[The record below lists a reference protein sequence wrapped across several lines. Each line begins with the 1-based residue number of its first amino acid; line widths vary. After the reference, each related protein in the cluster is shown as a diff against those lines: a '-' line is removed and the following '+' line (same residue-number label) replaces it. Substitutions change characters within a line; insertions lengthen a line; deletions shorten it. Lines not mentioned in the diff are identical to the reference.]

1 MGSASLPLGGTGTD
15 PRRDYL
21 ALALMYFAQGLPTGL
36 AFDALPVLIRSGGHD
51 VAMIGW
57 VGVAFLP
64 WALKF
69 LWASPIDNA
78 CRRWG
83 LPRVV
88 FVTQALLALVCLAL
102 LPFPPQSHLG
112 LALVGVTLLNLLCA
126 TQDIA
131 TNAYAVSRL
140 QGQGSGPANAVQVA
154 AFILGMLTGG
164 GGLLM
169 LYPQLGWSGLMLL
182 MGVLMPLLYLPLWRR
197 SDWRGRDPL
206 TTAGHVRLR
215 DLRLH
220 RDLLFALGVA
230 VSFKFAS
237 TAVATLTKAWLID
250 RGLDVS
256 QAGAL
261 QVSNLLLMAAGGVLL
276 GIPLVRRCGNRRAVL
291 VAGILATLM
300 LGMAWLLES
309 TGVRDLR
316 AYYLAF
322 GVQGLFEGAFYV
334 TIWALFMNWASRE
347 RPGTDYTA
355 MQCCESLTNM
365 LGASLVGGL
374 GQAFGYAPVYAAAW
388 LAGALSLLLIAGCLR
403 HLQLVGDR
411 A

>member
-1 MGSASLPLGGTGTD
+1 MRQAISASRD
-15 PRRDYL
+15 RRSDYL

-57 VGVAFLP
+57 VGLAFLP

-69 LWASPIDNA
+69 LWAGPIDNA

-83 LPRVV
+83 IARVV
-88 FVTQALLALVCLAL
+88 YVSQGLLMLACLAL
-102 LPFPPQSHLG
+102 MPFSPDSHLTAV
-112 LALVGVTLLNLLCA
+112 LIGVVALNLICA

-140 QGQGSGPANAVQVA
+140 QGEGAGPANAMQVA
-154 AFILGMLTGG
+154 GFILGMLAGG

-169 LYPQLGWSGLMLL
+169 VYPHLGWSGLMLAIA
-182 MGVLMPLLYLPLWRR
+182 VLMPLLYLPLLLRR
-197 SDWRGRDPL
+197 DWHGEDPL
-206 TTAGHVRLR
+206 TRADHHVRLR
-215 DLRLH
+215 DLRQH
-220 RDLLFALGVA
+220 RDLWCALGVA
-230 VSFKFAS
+230 ISFKFAS

-256 QAGAL
+256 QAGSL

-291 VAGILATLM
+291 IAGALATLV

-316 AYYLAF
+316 AYYLGF
-322 GVQGLFEGAFYV
+322 GVQGIFEGAFYV
-334 TIWALFMNWASRE
+334 TIWALFMNWAAPE

-365 LGASLVGGL
+365 VGASVIGGL
-374 GQAFGYAPVYAAAW
+374 GQAFGYANAFVGAW
-388 LAGALSLLLIAGCLR
+388 LAGALAWLLIAVCLR
-403 HLQLVGDR
+403 RMHLQGEHG
-411 A
+411 

>member
-1 MGSASLPLGGTGTD
+1 MHSASLPLSDSGATQ
-15 PRRDYL
+15 RRDYL

-51 VAMIGW
+51 MAMIGW
-57 VGVAFLP
+57 VGLAFLP

-83 LPRVV
+83 ISRVV
-88 FVTQALLALVCLAL
+88 YVTQGLLALACLAL
-102 LPFPPQSHLG
+102 MPFAPDSHLPV
-112 LALVGVTLLNLLCA
+112 ALGGVVVLNLICA

-140 QGQGSGPANAVQVA
+140 QGQGSGPANAMQVA
-154 AFILGMLTGG
+154 GFILGMLAGG

-169 LYPQLGWSGLMLL
+169 LYPYLGWSGLMLL
-182 MGVLMPLLYLPLWRR
+182 IAVLMPLLYLPLLLRR
-197 SDWRGRDPL
+197 DWRGNDPL
-206 TTAGHVRLR
+206 TSAGHVRLR
-215 DLRLH
+215 DLRQH

-261 QVSNLLLMAAGGVLL
+261 QVSNLLLMAAGGVVL

-291 VAGILATLM
+291 IAGTLATLT
-300 LGMAWLLES
+300 LGMAWVLE
-309 TGVRDLR
+309 TGGVRDLR

-322 GVQGLFEGAFYV
+322 GVQGVFEGAFYV

-365 LGASLVGGL
+365 LGASLIGGL

-388 LAGALSLLLIAGCLR
+388 LTGALALLLIAFCLR
-403 HLQLVGDR
+403 RMQLVGDDG
-411 A
+411 

>member
-1 MGSASLPLGGTGTD
+1 MGSASLPLSKRGVD
-15 PRRDYL
+15 HRRDYL

-36 AFDALPVLIRSGGHD
+36 AFDALPILIRSGGHD
-51 VAMIGW
+51 MAQIGW
-57 VGVAFLP
+57 VGLAFLP

-69 LWASPIDNA
+69 LWAGYIDNA

-83 LPRVV
+83 ISRVV
-88 FVTQALLALVCLAL
+88 YVTQGLLALACLAL
-102 LPFPPQSHLG
+102 MPFAPDSHLA
-112 LALVGVTLLNLLCA
+112 LALTGVVVLNLICA

-140 QGQGSGPANAVQVA
+140 QGKGSGPANAMQVA
-154 AFILGMLTGG
+154 GFILGMLAGG

-169 LYPQLGWSGLMLL
+169 VYPLLGWSGLMLL
-182 MGVLMPLLYLPLWRR
+182 MAVLMPLLYLPLLLRR
-197 SDWRGRDPL
+197 DWRGNDSL

-215 DLRLH
+215 DLRQH

-250 RGLDVS
+250 RGLEVS
-256 QAGAL
+256 QAGSL
-261 QVSNLLLMAAGGVLL
+261 QVSNLLLMALGGVIL

-291 VAGILATLM
+291 IAGALATM
-300 LGMAWLLES
+300 TLGMAWILES
-309 TGVRDLR
+309 SGVRDLR

-334 TIWALFMNWASRE
+334 TIWALFMNWASPE

-365 LGASLVGGL
+365 LGASLIGSL
-374 GQAFGYAPVYAAAW
+374 GQAFGYVSVFAWAW
-388 LAGALSLLLIAGCLR
+388 LVGGFAWLLIAFCLGR
-403 HLQLVGDR
+403 MQLGGEQR
-411 A
+411 